1 MQNLENQLNYLKIFS
16 ENICLSKYVYL
27 STYVAVRYLQGISH
41 VNLQYFNKKLD
52 SECTQSVHLIMRV
65 CQPPPNFLTPKNNV
79 SSSLLYSDA
88 DVVCGQLGFGP
99 AAATFPSAAFGEG
112 TGPIQLDDV
121 ECTGDESKL
130 IDCPASD
137 LGEHNCGHQEDA
149 SVMCSVPGEEI

>member
-1 MQNLENQLNYLKIFS
+1 MLYCSNEIFLIKIS
-16 ENICLSKYVYL
+16 CCQL
-27 STYVAVRYLQGISH
+27 ST
-41 VNLQYFNKKLD
+41 K
-52 SECTQSVHLIMRV
+52 
-65 CQPPPNFLTPKNNV
+65 FLTSV
-79 SSSLLYSDA
+79 SSSSLLFSDA

-149 SVMCSVPGEEI
+149 SVMCSVPGEEF